1 MASTF
6 KKFQGSDITNTRT
19 LLHESVPMTGTLAS
33 GTYGSGTP
41 DDAATNVRTYTHGM
55 FESVYDYPYLSSS
68 ANHIFDLAPGWATT
82 ATGNLGG
89 LTTAVKKKR
98 LNIYN
103 SMAQVL
109 AGFDITGGIN
119 QFDENGDLTEG
130 SKYNNALFVNFS
142 RLLYKDE
149 IKKGSFKLKYYV
161 TGSYASLDYAKL
173 LTINDYNAVND
184 YKVNSPAG
192 EFGVLYVTELN
203 GAAVATDGT
212 FQTSYPSLRQRG
224 TNGYS
229 FAGLIFYQAGVAV
242 FPITGS
248 TDASG
253 STNAIFGGGAFPLQ
267 SGPVENA
274 PTYSGS
280 WGSGSLRR
288 MVYSGSAD
296 DIANNFRHRLNNIE
310 FNNTTELNSSIYF
323 CRANHNDFNY
333 SSNPSYLSASKIVVK
348 DQPTDTPVSYIT
360 SVGLYDANNNLM
372 ATAKLSEPIKKTP
385 DTELVLRVRLDY

>member
-1 MASTF
+1 MASY
-6 KKFQGSDITNTRT
+6 KKFQPNDVTSTKT
-19 LLHESVPMTGTLAS
+19 LLHESVPMTGTLIS
-33 GTYGSGTP
+33 GTYGSGDP
-41 DDAATNVRTYTHGM
+41 DDTATNVRLFTHGM

-68 ANHIFDLAPGWATT
+68 ANHIFDIAEGWSTA

-89 LTTAVKKKR
+89 LTAAAKKKR

-109 AGFDITGGIN
+109 AGFDVTGGVR

-130 SKYNNALFVNFS
+130 SKYNNALFLNFS

-149 IKKGSFKLKYYV
+149 IKKGSFKLKYYF
-161 TGSYASLDYAKL
+161 TGSYASLDYTKL
-173 LTINDYNAVND
+173 FTIADYNAIND
-184 YKVNSPAG
+184 YKVDSPAG
-192 EFGVLYVTELN
+192 EFGVLYVTEN
-203 GAAVATDGT
+203 TGTTVRTDGT
-212 FQTSYPSLRQRG
+212 FQTDYPSLRQKG

-229 FAGLIFYQAGVAV
+229 FAGLLFYQAGVAV
-242 FPITGS
+242 FPVSGS
-248 TDASG
+248 TDATG
-253 STNAIFGGGAFPLQ
+253 STNGIFGGGAFPLAA
-267 SGPVENA
+267 GPVENA

-280 WGSGSLRR
+280 FGSGSLRR
-288 MVYSGSAD
+288 MIYSGSSN
-296 DIANNFRHRLNNIE
+296 DIADNFRHRLYNIE

-323 CRANHNDFNY
+323 CRVNHNDFNY

-372 ATAKLSEPIKKTP
+372 AVAKLSEAIKKTP